1 MRNNVAHG
9 IFYLEELTMLKIFI
23 SSHGHFA
30 SGIKSSVEILM
41 GPNPRITVF
50 DAYIDQD
57 SVQEHLDRFYGGVGE
72 DDKVIL
78 LSDLYGGS
86 VNQVMY
92 TYLERPNTT
101 LVAGVNLALVLEL
114 AVREEISDGEIRE
127 LVEQSRSMLR
137 VVELD
142 EGDSPQ
148 VEDSDFF

>member
-1 MRNNVAHG
+1 
-9 IFYLEELTMLKIFI
+9 MLKIFI

-50 DAYIDQD
+50 DAYLNQET
-57 SVQEHLDRFYGGVGE
+57 VQEHLDAFYETVE
-72 DDKVIL
+72 TDDRVLL

-92 TYLERPNTT
+92 TYLDRPNTT

-114 AVREEISDGEIRE
+114 AVKEEISDEELAE
-127 LVEQSRSMLR
+127 LVEQSRQMLR
-137 VVELD
+137 IVEFDRGEETVKED
-142 EGDSPQ
+142 E
-148 VEDSDFF
+148 DFF

>member
-1 MRNNVAHG
+1 
-9 IFYLEELTMLKIFI
+9 MLKIFI

-57 SVQEHLDRFYGGVGE
+57 SVQEHLDAFYETVGE
-72 DDKVIL
+72 DDKVLL

-92 TYLERPNTT
+92 T
-101 LVAGVNLALVLEL
+101 
-114 AVREEISDGEIRE
+114 
-127 LVEQSRSMLR
+127 
-137 VVELD
+137 
-142 EGDSPQ
+142 
-148 VEDSDFF
+148 

>member
-1 MRNNVAHG
+1 
-9 IFYLEELTMLKIFI
+9 MLKIFI

-50 DAYIDQD
+50 DAYLNQET
-57 SVQEHLDRFYGGVGE
+57 VQEHLDAFYETVE
-72 DDKVIL
+72 ADDRVLL

-92 TYLERPNTT
+92 TYLDRPNTT

-114 AVREEISDGEIRE
+114 AVKEEISDEELAE
-127 LVEQSRSMLR
+127 LVEQSRQMLR
-137 VVELD
+137 IVEFDRGEETLKED
-142 EGDSPQ
+142 E
-148 VEDSDFF
+148 DFF

>member
-1 MRNNVAHG
+1 
-9 IFYLEELTMLKIFI
+9 MLKLFI

-30 SGIKSSVEILM
+30 SGMKSSVEILM

-50 DAYIDQD
+50 DAYVTQE
-57 SVQEHLDRFYGGVGE
+57 SVQENLDRFYETVEPE
-72 DDKVIL
+72 DQVLL

-92 TYLERPNTT
+92 TYLTRPNAR

-114 AVREEISDGEIRE
+114 AVKEEISDDELKE
-127 LVEQSRSMLR
+127 LVEQSRTMLR

-142 EGDSPQ
+142 TSLEETPEQD
-148 VEDSDFF
+148 DFF